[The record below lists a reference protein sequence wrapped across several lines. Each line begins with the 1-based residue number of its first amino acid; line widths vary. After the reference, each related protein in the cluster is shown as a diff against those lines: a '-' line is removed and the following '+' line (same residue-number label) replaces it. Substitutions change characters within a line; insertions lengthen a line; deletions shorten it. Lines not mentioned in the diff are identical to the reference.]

1 MTDAIIDYEVE
12 DGIGTLTL
20 SRPPVNAMRYEDLGA
35 LDDIFSELPHGEERA
50 VVFETAGEKTFMAG
64 HDVNEFL
71 DYDLEEEPA
80 HTETYLSLLDTVYE
94 FPLPIIAAVDG
105 PAVGAGCILPSLC
118 DIRVASPDAH
128 FAVTE
133 INVGVIGGLGPMK
146 RVFPDGIARR
156 MAYTGDSVSAE
167 RAYEVGMVEE
177 LADDPTAA
185 AQAIAAD
192 IAAKSPDAVRAA
204 KESAIEG
211 QPEWPVE
218 EYAQEREYNAKLR
231 AGENAEE
238 AAAAFLENREPE
250 FEY

>member
-1 MTDAIIDYEVE
+1 MTDASIEYTVE
-12 DGIGTLTL
+12 NRVGTLTL
-20 SRPPVNAMRYEDLGA
+20 SRPSVNAMRYQDLAA
-35 LDDIFSELPHGEERA
+35 LDDFLSELPEGEELA

-71 DYDLEEEPA
+71 DYDVEEEPG

-94 FPLPIIAAVDG
+94 FPLPVIAAVDG

-133 INVGVIGGLGPMK
+133 INVGIIGGLGPMK
-146 RVFPDGIARR
+146 RVFPDGVARR
-156 MAYTGDSVSAE
+156 MAYTGDAVGAE
-167 RAYEVGMVEE
+167 RAYDLGMVEE

-185 AQAIAAD
+185 AQDIAAD
-192 IAAKSPDAVRAA
+192 IASLSPDAVRAA

-211 QPEWPVE
+211 QPDWPVE
-218 EYAQEREYNAKLR
+218 EYAQEREYNAQLR
-231 AGENAEE
+231 KEDNAEE
-238 AAAAFLENREPE
+238 AAAAFLEDREPE

>member
-1 MTDAIIDYEVE
+1 MTDATIAYEIE
-12 DGIGTLTL
+12 DRVGTLTL
-20 SRPPVNAMRYEDLGA
+20 SRPPVNAMRYADLGA
-35 LDDIFSELPHGEERA
+35 LEDFLADLPREGELA

-71 DYDLEEEPA
+71 DYDIEAEPG

-118 DIRVASPDAH
+118 DIRTASPDAH

-133 INVGVIGGLGPMK
+133 INVGIIGGLGPMK

-156 MAYTGDSVSAE
+156 MAYTGDPVDAE
-167 RAYEVGMVEE
+167 RAHEVGMVEE
-177 LADDPTAA
+177 LAADPTAA
-185 AQAIAAD
+185 AREIATD
-192 IAAKSPDAVRAA
+192 IATKSPDAVSAV

-211 QPEWPVE
+211 QPEWPVA
-218 EYAQEREYNAKLR
+218 EYAREREYNAELR
-231 AGENAEE
+231 AGDNAEE
-238 AAAAFLENREPE
+238 AAAAFLEDREPE